1 LISGKAGPGRRINC
15 VDATLF
21 RARAGHGILSAALRV
36 AKARSMYALTKLL
49 ELLLAP
55 GNLLVLLLAAGVA
68 LQWGQ
73 WRRLGL
79 GLSTAAAGLLL
90 VMFLFPIGYWLL
102 QPLEDAYPRPP
113 WPKHV
118 DGVLILGGAL
128 NPAVYVSRNAPS
140 EDDVEGRF
148 VAGSELLRRYPNAR
162 LIFSG
167 GTGIPGGIAEADV
180 ARLALDQLGMDQK
193 RVVYENRSRNT
204 WENILYSQQL
214 AKPKPGEVWLLA
226 TSASQL
232 PRAMAIARQL
242 NWPLVPWASDYR
254 TIGEKMPLYILHP
267 DLASN
272 LDTADMALH
281 EWVGLFAYWLMG
293 RARLS

>member
-1 LISGKAGPGRRINC
+1 MSGKAGPGRRINC

-36 AKARSMYALTKLL
+36 AKARSMYALTKFVELFL
-49 ELLLAP
+49 EP
-55 GNLLVLLLAAGVA
+55 GNALVLLLVAGVA
-68 LQWGQ
+68 LQWAE
-73 WRRLGL
+73 WRRTGL
-79 GLSTAAAGLLL
+79 AVTTVAAALLL
-90 VMFLFPIGYWLL
+90 AMFLFPIGYWML
-102 QPLEDAYPRPP
+102 QPLENAYPRPP

-118 DGVLILGGAL
+118 DGVLILGGAFD
-128 NPAVYVSRNAPS
+128 PVVYVSRNAPA

-148 VAGSELLRRYPNAR
+148 VAASELLRRYPDAR

-167 GTGIPGGIAEADV
+167 GSGIPGGIAEADV
-180 ARLALDQLGMDQK
+180 ARRALDQLGMDQK
-193 RVVYENRSRNT
+193 RIAYENRSRNT

-214 AKPKPGEVWLLA
+214 AKPRPGEVWVLA

-232 PRAMAIARQL
+232 PRAMAVARRL
-242 NWPLVPWASDYR
+242 HWRLVPWASDYR
-254 TIGEKMPLYILHP
+254 TAGNAIWPFDFHP

-281 EWVGLFAYWLMG
+281 EWVGIFGYWLMG
-293 RARLS
+293 RAQLP